1 MKRFLHIILF
11 ILILSLAA
19 TGCVR
24 ITVTMPDEAQ
34 KQEVKDNLTA
44 AKESVKEAVESI
56 PGKMESAG
64 EDIVKAIEDAL
75 PSSIESIS
83 TGSAVIDPSL
93 IDEIDIDWVS
103 GSVTIS
109 VWEGSSIRISETSDT
124 ELTEKE
130 QLRWKIEEREL
141 KIRPC
146 AAGTNI
152 RILSQNAF
160 PEKALTVEI
169 PASMAL
175 KELGISQVSSV
186 LNAENVKA
194 DEIDIETVSG
204 TALLSGITASKLDI
218 ETVSGEIRFTDL
230 TVLKKIS
237 AETVSGDIKIELSDS
252 VPGFTLKPESLSALI
267 TVPQG
272 AEIVGKTYQYGDG
285 SVRIEYSS
293 VSGSLQI
300 S

>member
-109 VWEGSSIRISETSDT
+109 VWEGCSIRISETSDT

-130 QLRWKIEEREL
+130 QRQKARE
-141 KIRPC
+141 
-146 AAGTNI
+146 
-152 RILSQNAF
+152 F
-160 PEKALTVEI
+160 V
-169 PASMAL
+169 
-175 KELGISQVSSV
+175 
-186 LNAENVKA
+186 
-194 DEIDIETVSG
+194 D
-204 TALLSGITASKLDI
+204 
-218 ETVSGEIRFTDL
+218 RF
-230 TVLKKIS
+230 
-237 AETVSGDIKIELSDS
+237 GN
-252 VPGFTLKPESLSALI
+252 P
-267 TVPQG
+267 
-272 AEIVGKTYQYGDG
+272 GKTTFINFYGLP
-285 SVRIEYSS
+285 VMTRAYAEELYEYSRKKF
-293 VSGSLQI
+293 SGSL
-300 S
+300 